1 MSSAVARRKREWF
14 ERASR
19 PLERIATDSP
29 NPAKGNLAFHLLEAA
44 RFLRYEIEP
53 EFAVA
58 IVKALFGS
66 REPLFPLPTRRY
78 LRLLSTMALSAVRA
92 KALPPKPS
100 GREYQ
105 LTAHEER
112 QLVRAYRDLS
122 RFFRQ
127 RDGSKVSLADLN
139 EKLASIYPA
148 QDKRVI
154 KQHWPD
160 VIRPRTP
167 RRQAMAVVGQFYPL
181 GVKAIERLCYAAD
194 RAGHP

>member
-1 MSSAVARRKREWF
+1 MSSAVARRQREWF

-19 PLERIATDSP
+19 PLEKLATGSP
-29 NPAKGNLAFHLLEAA
+29 NRDQGNLSVHLLEAA

-53 EFAVA
+53 EIAVA
-58 IVKALFGS
+58 IVKVLFGS
-66 REPLFPLPTRRY
+66 REPLFALPTRRY
-78 LRLLSTMALSAVRA
+78 LRLLSTMALRAVRA

-105 LTAHEER
+105 LTAYEER
-112 QLVRAYRDLS
+112 RLVRAYRELT

-127 RDGSKVSLADLN
+127 RDSSKISLADLN
-139 EKLASIYPA
+139 EKLESIYPA
-148 QDKRVI
+148 QDKRVTN
-154 KQHWPD
+154 QHWPD
-160 VIRPRTP
+160 VLRPRTP
-167 RRQAMAVVGQFYPL
+167 RRQAMAVIGQFYPL